1 MHFGFLDTFLS
12 PFIVFFNFHK
22 LTQKD
27 FVVLVNLTLFLTLL
41 EAQCFHLLFKIAIE
55 AVRADLSAFLAMDP
69 RSGEV
74 ILLL

>member
-1 MHFGFLDTFLS
+1 M
-12 PFIVFFNFHK
+12 
-22 LTQKD
+22 
-27 FVVLVNLTLFLTLL
+27 LVNLTLFLTLL